1 MKNVRC
7 ALVVFAGLSSL
18 TLAACGDGYEMV
30 QVRGQVPYTEERT
43 AGPGIAYVRAH
54 LMPEKS
60 VVIPAPL
67 TTPVMEAPV
76 IKDAEPMFEQKIQ
89 KK

>member
-1 MKNVRC
+1 MGAIMKAIRRAVYTLSC
-7 ALVVFAGLSSL
+7 LPVLALAG
-18 TLAACGDGYEMV
+18 CGDGWEMV

-54 LMPEKS
+54 LMPEKTL
-60 VVIPAPL
+60 VLPEPIV
-67 TTPVMEAPV
+67 APV
-76 IKDAEPMFEQKIQ
+76 KDAAPIFDKKVQ

>member
-1 MKNVRC
+1 MGAIMKAIRRAVYTLSC
-7 ALVVFAGLSSL
+7 LPVLALAG
-18 TLAACGDGYEMV
+18 CGDGWEMV

-54 LMPEKS
+54 LMPEKTL
-60 VVIPAPL
+60 VLPE
-67 TTPVMEAPV
+67 PVAAPV
-76 IKDAEPMFEQKIQ
+76 KDAAPIFDKKVQ